1 MIKKLIKFLFYS
13 LIILILIIS
22 YLSFFGLSTER
33 LNGKIKTE
41 ILNINKKVNLELRS
55 VKFLINP
62 FNFSVDVKT
71 FDPEIF
77 FDNRK
82 LKLEYI
88 KTNIS
93 LKSFIYNEFS
103 IDNLQIS
110 TKAIKLSDVLLLA
123 RNFKNS
129 PELFILNKIIKGGF
143 LVGNINLNFD
153 NDGKIKDDY
162 KINGFVKNGKLDLLN
177 KYNIKDLN
185 LLFKISNKEY
195 FLEKIKTEFN
205 QIKLSS
211 PSIKIKKKKDLFLI
225 NGRLTSN
232 KKNIDKELL
241 NILLRSK
248 FKNFNIEN
256 INFSSENNFNFNVN
270 KKFKIRNL
278 SLESKINLNNLDYKN
293 NSSYLKKYLPN
304 FKKLIKLKNHKIL
317 VNYKKNQF
325 DINGKGE
332 IIIENNSDILHYKVT
347 KKNEEYIFDT
357 NININKN
364 PILIDIL
371 NYKKEKDSNS
381 LLKLKGIYK
390 KNNEIKFHSISLE
403 ENNNNFLIE
412 NLSLNNEYKI
422 LSLSLLNFKFT
433 NINKINNKINL
444 KKNKKN
450 YELNG
455 KLFDA
460 TKLIKEMFNSDKN
473 KDLTVLLHNFNTNV
487 VIQIDKF
494 YLDNEYFVNKF
505 HGELSLIKS
514 EIKKLNI
521 TSNFNK
527 DKKLTLTID
536 NSGDEKITTLYSD
549 HAKPLVKNYKFITGF
564 EEGSLDFY
572 SVKKNNLTTAKL
584 KVYDFKLQ
592 KLPVLTKLL
601 TLASLQGIADLLS
614 GEGIRFNDFEMNYS
628 KQNNLMNIE
637 EIYAIGPAISILMDG
652 YVEIDKLVS
661 LRGTLVPA
669 TTINKAIGSIPLL
682 GNILVGNKV
691 GEGVFGVSFKIKGSP
706 KDLKTTVNPI
716 KTLTPRFITRTLE
729 KIKKN

>member
-195 FLEKIKTEFN
+195 FLKKIKTEFK

-241 NILLRSK
+241 NILLRGK

-293 NSSYLKKYLPN
+293 NSPYLKKYLPN

-682 GNILVGNKV
+682 GNILVGKKV

>member
-241 NILLRSK
+241 NILLRGK

-293 NSSYLKKYLPN
+293 NSPYLKKYLPN

-487 VIQIDKF
+487 VVQIDKF

-505 HGELSLIKS
+505 YGELSLIKS

-682 GNILVGNKV
+682 GNILVGKKV

>member
-241 NILLRSK
+241 NILLRGK

-293 NSSYLKKYLPN
+293 NSPYLKKYLPN

-572 SVKKNNLTTAKL
+572 SVKKNNLTTEKL

>member
-1 MIKKLIKFLFYS
+1 
-13 LIILILIIS
+13 
-22 YLSFFGLSTER
+22 
-33 LNGKIKTE
+33 
-41 ILNINKKVNLELRS
+41 
-55 VKFLINP
+55 
-62 FNFSVDVKT
+62 
-71 FDPEIF
+71 
-77 FDNRK
+77 
-82 LKLEYI
+82 
-88 KTNIS
+88 
-93 LKSFIYNEFS
+93 
-103 IDNLQIS
+103 
-110 TKAIKLSDVLLLA
+110 LLA

-162 KINGFVKNGKLDLLN
+162 KINGFIKNGKLNLLS

-195 FLEKIKTEFN
+195 FLEKVETEFN

-225 NGRLTSN
+225 NGRLRSSE
-232 KKNIDKELL
+232 KNIDQKLL
-241 NILLRSK
+241 NILLRGK

-256 INFSSENNFNFNVN
+256 INLSSENNFNFSVN
-270 KKFKIRNL
+270 KKFKIRNFI
-278 SLESKINLNNLDYKN
+278 LESKINLNNFDYKN
-293 NSSYLKKYLPN
+293 NSLHLKKYLPN
-304 FKKLIKLKNHKIL
+304 FKELIKLKNHKIL
-317 VNYKKNQF
+317 VNYRKNQL

-381 LLKLKGIYK
+381 LLQLKGIYK
-390 KNNEIKFHSISLE
+390 KNNEIKFHSILLE

-422 LSLSLLNFKFT
+422 LDLGLLNFKFT
-433 NINKINNKINL
+433 NNNKINNNINL
-444 KKNKKN
+444 TKNKKN
-450 YELNG
+450 YKLNG

-487 VIQIDKF
+487 VFQIDKF

-505 HGELSLIKS
+505 YGELSLIKS

-527 DKKLTLTID
+527 DKKLTLSID

-549 HAKPLVKNYKFITGF
+549 YAKPLIKNYKFITGF

-572 SVKKNNLTTAKL
+572 SIEKNNLTTAKL
-584 KVYDFKLQ
+584 TIYDFKLQ
-592 KLPVLTKLL
+592 KLPALTKLL

-614 GEGIRFNDFEMNYS
+614 GEGIRFNDFEMRYS
-628 KQNNLMNIE
+628 KRNNSMNIE
-637 EIYAIGPAISILMDG
+637 EIFAIGPAISILMDG
-652 YVEIDKLVS
+652 YVEVDKLVS

-682 GNILVGNKV
+682 GNILVGKKV